1 MHAVEQLFGIVDD
14 HDLDAV
20 TIGGG
25 WNDAPRTVWINNGQG
40 RFQAGPS
47 LSPNNSQSL
56 TAGDL
61 DGDGD
66 ADIVFGN
73 LNRQQRPLEIWFNQS
88 NQSTI
93 P

>member
-1 MHAVEQLFGIVDD
+1 MDLDAD

-20 TIGGG
+20 TIAGG
-25 WNDAPRTVWINNGQG
+25 WSGSQTRFVWLNDGQG
-40 RFQAGPS
+40 RFQKGPA
-47 LSPNNSQSL
+47 LADGNTQSL
-56 TAGDL
+56 ASGDL

-66 ADIVFGN
+66 ADVVFGN
-73 LNRQQRPLEIWFNQS
+73 LNQPAEVWINQS